1 MIRRPPRSTLFP
13 YTTLFRSR
21 CAVHGDARGSGSHA
35 RRRPPTVGRPEHAED
50 RRPAAAVA
58 RASGHHDGGQG
69 MTDARRLAERVL
81 RLEAEAILALI
92 AKLDERLDR
101 AVALLQGC
109 SGRVI
114 VTGMGESGLIRP

>member
-1 MIRRPPRSTLFP
+1 
-13 YTTLFRSR
+13 
-21 CAVHGDARGSGSHA
+21 
-35 RRRPPTVGRPEHAED
+35 
-50 RRPAAAVA
+50 
-58 RASGHHDGGQG
+58 

-114 VTGMGESGLIRP
+114 SSCCG